1 MTTAHKPTWHSAKGG
16 SNQGGNVMITPTRQY
31 SAKDLPGHLELKTR
45 AKEQGIDHDLNDIDQ
60 FKKELLQREKKY
72 FEKKGDTGEVPQSLD
87 DGFKMP
93 KKREIK
99 DLSKKADDL
108 NSRNKEYEDELNEK
122 GTPFPQDADYQS
134 ESDSGSSSDS
144 ESNSASE
151 DDEEEA
157 ALLKE
162 YIKIKKEKEEAEKK
176 KLEEKAKAKEEEE
189 NKELMHE
196 NPLFNKEADEN
207 EGVYTLQR
215 KWYDETVFKNQARI
229 QKKEK
234 KRFINDTVRS
244 DFHRNFMNRF
254 IQ

>member
-1 MTTAHKPTWHSAKGG
+1 M
-16 SNQGGNVMITPTRQY
+16 
-31 SAKDLPGHLELKTR
+31 
-45 AKEQGIDHDLNDIDQ
+45 
-60 FKKELLQREKKY
+60 LQREKQFKD
-72 FEKKGDTGEVPQSLD
+72 KKNEGQADSS

-93 KKREIK
+93 IAPKKRELKEI
-99 DLSKKADDL
+99 SKKADDL
-108 NSRNKEYEDELNEK
+108 NSRSKPLTLFITLDKEYEDELTDK

-134 ESDSGSSSDS
+134 ESESDSDSDS
-144 ESNSASE
+144 ESDDASE

-176 KLEEKAKAKEEEE
+176 KLEEQAKAREEED

-196 NPLFNKEADEN
+196 NPLFNKEKDEN
-207 EGVYTLQR
+207 EGVFSLQR

-244 DFHRNFMNRF
+244 DFHRDFMNRF